1 MPSFALGGVRRQ
13 TALLWRPW
21 LPVGIGLALLC
32 LPSFYALS
40 QTTWT
45 TEENGHGPI
54 ILAVF
59 IWLVWQQREI
69 LLVHD
74 DAVVNSNWKSER
86 IVGWLGVVG
95 GALAFVVGRSQSI
108 DTLEVAALL
117 PLLAGSVLLMR
128 GWSALR
134 ALWFPLFFLLFL
146 IPLPGLIVEAVT
158 GALKQQVSHVVESL
172 LYGFGYPIARNGV
185 VLTIGRY
192 QLLVADACSG
202 LNSMFSLS
210 ALGLLYL
217 NQMRYKRWTHVGPM
231 LASILPIAFLANVV
245 RVAALVLI
253 TYHYGDEAGQ
263 GFAHTAAGMV
273 LFVVAL
279 LLLLGVDSLL
289 RWSGALARRVGWRRS
304 WGRG

>member
-1 MPSFALGGVRRQ
+1 MPSFALGGVRRNS
-13 TALLWRPW
+13 ALLWRPW
-21 LPVGIGLALLC
+21 LPVGIGLALLT
-32 LPSFYALS
+32 LPSFWSLS
-40 QTTWT
+40 QTTWG

-54 ILAVF
+54 ILLVF
-59 IWLVWQQREI
+59 VWLLWQKREV
-69 LLVHD
+69 LLVQ
-74 DAVVNSNWKSER
+74 DAAVLNSSWKSER
-86 IVGWLGVVG
+86 IAGWLALVF
-95 GALAFVVGRSQSI
+95 GALAFVLGRSQSI

-117 PLLAGSVLLMR
+117 PLLVGTILLMR
-128 GWSALR
+128 GWSTLR

-146 IPLPGLIVEAVT
+146 IPLPGLVTEAVT

-172 LYGFGYPIARNGV
+172 LYAIGYPIARNGV
-185 VLTIGRY
+185 VLTIGHY

-217 NQMRYKRWTHVGPM
+217 NQMHYKSWTHVGLM
-231 LASILPIAFLANVV
+231 LLSILPIAFLANVV

-263 GFAHTAAGMV
+263 GFAHVAAGMV

-289 RWSGALARRVGWRRS
+289 RWGVAASRRLSWRRT
-304 WGRG
+304 WGRR